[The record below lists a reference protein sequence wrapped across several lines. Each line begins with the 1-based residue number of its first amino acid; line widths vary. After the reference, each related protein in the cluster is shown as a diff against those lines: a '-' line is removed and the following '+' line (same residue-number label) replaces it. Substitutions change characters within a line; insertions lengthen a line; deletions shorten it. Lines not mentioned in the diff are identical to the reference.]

1 MKFCKWLMM
10 KWNFILFWLYL
21 ALPLTAV
28 SLLAATEAA
37 CLSLV
42 KLFTGSYEDRLNL
55 FNKVWKSK
63 ILT

>member
-10 KWNFILFWLYL
+10 KWNFILIVFVT
-21 ALPLTAV
+21 PTTV

-42 KLFTGSYEDRLNL
+42 KLFTGSYEDRLS
-55 FNKVWKSK
+55 F
-63 ILT
+63 IQ

>member
-10 KWNFILFWLYL
+10 KWNFILIVFGT
-21 ALPLTAV
+21 PTAV